1 MKRISAFLICVLL
14 LVCCF
19 AGCGNNEDT
28 TTTTGID
35 PISSITPIPL
45 SSTYD
50 GPGITVVGG
59 YSINEAIA
67 GTMPQQARLVFEDAV
82 NGYDGVGYTPLACIG
97 QQDVAGEKYLIIAK
111 AVGTFPGAEAHLNV
125 LTVYKPADG
134 KARILSSTEFVLSDY
149 LTSTIDTT
157 IPETGYGA
165 IYAPDEGG
173 MMAMP
178 ERLASAYSASFTKF
192 TSLNLAP
199 LACIGQQPT
208 DGTNYAL
215 ICRGS
220 ASEDG
225 PVGIFVV
232 EVYDSIRNGAE
243 ITSVCPVDLS
253 KF

>member
-50 GPGITVVGG
+50 GP
-59 YSINEAIA
+59 
-67 GTMPQQARLVFEDAV
+67 
-82 NGYDGVGYTPLACIG
+82 
-97 QQDVAGEKYLIIAK
+97 
-111 AVGTFPGAEAHLNV
+111 
-125 LTVYKPADG
+125 
-134 KARILSSTEFVLSDY
+134 
-149 LTSTIDTT
+149 
-157 IPETGYGA
+157 
-165 IYAPDEGG
+165 
-173 MMAMP
+173 
-178 ERLASAYSASFTKF
+178 
-192 TSLNLAP
+192 
-199 LACIGQQPT
+199 
-208 DGTNYAL
+208 
-215 ICRGS
+215 
-220 ASEDG
+220 
-225 PVGIFVV
+225 VGIFVV